1 MNRRQSLAVRF
12 FYSSVARTMF
22 TNAWYA
28 LVSQIDRD
36 AEVTLMNYGYA
47 SADGGRIV
55 LGAEYEAERYAIQ
68 LYDHVV
74 DGVALKGR
82 DVLEV
87 GCGRGGGAAYIS
99 RTFHPRAMVGLDRT
113 AASIRFARRHFASC
127 ANLRFI
133 EGDAH
138 ALPFDD
144 NSFDAVVNVESA
156 QHYRDMDRFLGEA
169 HRVLRPGG
177 HFLIACFEDAG
188 KGVFPRA
195 ALERSKLR
203 LRREED
209 ITPGVVRA
217 MDMDSVRKRRLARR
231 LVPAFL
237 GRVADEFAGIA
248 GSELYES
255 FASGKCPYYLF
266 VCRKD

>member
-1 MNRRQSLAVRF
+1 MNRRQPLAVRF

-22 TNAWYA
+22 TKTWYA
-28 LVSQIDRD
+28 LVSRLDRD

-47 SADGGRIV
+47 PAGGGGIV
-55 LGAEYEAERYAIQ
+55 LDAEYEAERYAIQ
-68 LYDHVV
+68 LYHHVV
-74 DGVALKGR
+74 DGIALKGK

-99 RTFHPRAMVGLDRT
+99 RTFCPREVVGLDRT

-127 ANLRFI
+127 ENLRFV

-144 NSFDAVVNVESA
+144 NSFDAVVNVESM
-156 QHYRDMDRFLGEA
+156 QHYRDVDRFLTEV

-177 HFLIACFEDAG
+177 HFLIACFEDTD

-203 LRREED
+203 LLREED
-209 ITPGVVRA
+209 ITSGVVRA
-217 MDMDSVRKRRLARR
+217 MDMDSARKRRLARR

-237 GRVADEFAGIA
+237 GRVADEFAGIV
-248 GSELYES
+248 GSELHES
-255 FASGKCPYYLF
+255 FASGSCPYYLF
-266 VCRKD
+266 VCCKD